1 MKRTDFQTIGEVLRQ
16 TIEENRLDAR
26 LAEVKASEL
35 WPSIVGKP
43 IAALTGRPTVKAGV
57 MYVSLASAPLRHD
70 MMMHRSYII
79 SRINDTLGRNVIS
92 DIRFI
97 S

>member
-1 MKRTDFQTIGEVLRQ
+1 MKRTDFQSIGDILRQ
-16 TIEENRLDAR
+16 AIEENRLDAR
-26 LAEVKASEL
+26 LAEVRAADL

-43 IAALTGRPTVKAGV
+43 IAELTGKPVVRDGV

-70 MMMHRSYII
+70 LMMHRSYLID
-79 SRINDTLGRNVIS
+79 RINEALGRKTLS
-92 DIRFI
+92 EIRFI